1 MRGLLRG
8 VGAGLVPAAL
18 VTVVLTGCSA
28 EGESD
33 RPQPGAS
40 AKGAAKGEAP
50 GKGDG
55 KGDAAKA
62 AAKGGTVGGA
72 GSPCALPVSF
82 DLAADWKPKAVKE
95 DKQFG
100 LTKQGPVTLVCEI
113 DAKPAGN
120 VGFLRVWTGGRAGDD
135 SRKALEAFVAEEA
148 KSRDK
153 VAYAQIKAGEY
164 AATEVTYLNTNE
176 FLDAPKKERALALTT
191 PEGVV
196 VVHLGGLDNEEHEG
210 MLPAYELAKKS
221 LHRA

>member
-1 MRGLLRG
+1 MVRGLLRG

-18 VTVVLTGCSA
+18 ATVVLTGCSS

-33 RPQPGAS
+33 RPRPGAS
-40 AKGAAKGEAP
+40 AKGEAQ
-50 GKGDG
+50 GDG
-55 KGDAAKA
+55 KGGAAKA

-120 VGFLRVWTGGRAGDD
+120 IGFLRVWTGGQAGDD
-135 SRKALEAFVAEEA
+135 ARKALEAFVAEEA

-153 VAYAQIKAGEY
+153 VAFAQIKAGEY
-164 AATEVTYLNTNE
+164 TATEVTYLNTNE
-176 FLDAPKKERALALTT
+176 FLDAPKKERALAVTT
-191 PEGVV
+191 PKGVV

-221 LHRA
+221 LHGA

>member
-8 VGAGLVPAAL
+8 VGAGLVPVAL
-18 VTVVLTGCSA
+18 VTVALTGCSS

-33 RPQPGAS
+33 RLQPAAS
-40 AKGAAKGEAP
+40 AKGAAEGQAQ
-50 GKGDG
+50 GDG

-82 DLAADWKPKAVKE
+82 DLAAGWKPKAVKE

-120 VGFLRVWTGGRAGDD
+120 IGFLRVWTGGRAGDD
-135 SRKALEAFVAEEA
+135 PRKALEAFVAEEA

-176 FLDAPKKERALALTT
+176 SLDAPKKERALAFTT
-191 PEGVV
+191 PKGVV
-196 VVHLGGLDNEEHEG
+196 VVHLGGLDTEEHEG

-221 LHRA
+221 LHGA